1 MSPRSEPARVADD
14 APDPAALARR
24 RVLDAHAE
32 TVEAVLDCADSV
44 ADSWDGPATTDP
56 EEVTA
61 PLRAELDARGVW
73 ARLPDVLADAVG
85 AAGFSLPASPVA
97 APPYVAATSRG
108 PVLRATL
115 PEGRLVLVVRAFA
128 VERDPTRY
136 VRGATA
142 VPTAVCATFK

>member
-1 MSPRSEPARVADD
+1 MADD
-14 APDPAALARR
+14 APDPAELARR
-24 RVLDAHAE
+24 HVRDAHAE

-44 ADSWDGPATTDP
+44 ADSWDGPATSDP
-56 EEVTA
+56 GEVA
-61 PLRAELDARGVW
+61 GPLRAELDVRDAW
-73 ARLPDVLADAVG
+73 ARLPDVLAGAVR

-108 PVLRATL
+108 PVLRATV

-136 VRGATA
+136 VRGPWSARE
-142 VPTAVCATFK
+142 AVCATFK